1 MKKRFIYKR
10 KNLKFK
16 INNNF
21 LKNMNSCDFV
31 NVTDDSK
38 RHIYKITTSEAY
50 YWNRN
55 TIEAGRKVISRL
67 LRSEKKKNNPKCLT
81 YVKHFGLPLT
91 TKKKGRMGKGKGK
104 ITTHVSLIN
113 ENSSI
118 YLISNISRLS
128 MLKIMSQL
136 QKKMPIKLNWY
147 NEW

>member
-50 YWNRN
+50 Y
-55 TIEAGRKVISRL
+55 
-67 LRSEKKKNNPKCLT
+67 
-81 YVKHFGLPLT
+81 
-91 TKKKGRMGKGKGK
+91 
-104 ITTHVSLIN
+104 
-113 ENSSI
+113 
-118 YLISNISRLS
+118 
-128 MLKIMSQL
+128 
-136 QKKMPIKLNWY
+136 
-147 NEW
+147 